1 MNTRKLQIGGKI
13 VTLSK
18 VASIKPAGER
28 HVYDLEVR
36 DCHNYFAGGIN
47 VHNCSYHAMLTE
59 VGHKHGE
66 DLYRLKDSFV
76 QYRHRK
82 IKVYP
87 AGPDKRVLRGRTRY
101 FACLS
106 ADTLVSTSRGLVS
119 IGTDLTGTK
128 THVGNKNFGI
138 LNWAETGIKK
148 VYRVR
153 LANGLSIKGTANH
166 EMKTQRGW
174 VRIDQLQPTDHMQV
188 SLGGVFPEELP
199 LNYTGFYEPK
209 FAEVYRE
216 IERLGTFELGDLTK
230 VSSRS
235 ITPVTSALRRNGLI
249 ERHYHK
255 GRTGAGGLARC
266 YYTACDG
273 FDAEKLIRES
283 SESQSYTRSKCSFP
297 SSMTPELAYLLGYYV
312 ADGSYSKQASEFYFA
327 TSVKNRAR
335 HFLQCFEST
344 FGVRPNRTD
353 YVADSGVNM
362 IRYAV
367 GQNVMK
373 EFLRYVGLEPATSR
387 NKEIPWSIL
396 QAPRQCA
403 IAFLSALYDCD
414 GGSNSNYIWYST
426 TSPRLAE
433 QVQLLLQRFGILSDY
448 KYRYELK
455 SVLIR
460 EPYYQKL
467 FASTIG
473 FSTNKLRL
481 RAKRN
486 KGARLPNAHG
496 FVYVPVMSRKF
507 FGTEVV
513 YDITVD
519 DPDHG
524 FTANGMTA
532 HNSIDELGWFPN
544 GADAIK
550 LVKLNADEVYKSLSN
565 SLRTVRA
572 AANLLLEKGFDAV
585 PTAYFVNLSSP
596 SSRRDKIM
604 ELVRKSMDSTKIFG
618 IQLPTWRANPTMPRS
633 MFDEEFKRDPV
644 GAMRD
649 FGAEPPLANSPLL
662 SNTDLI
668 LAAASTKAK
677 NPIKIKHVQFEGKSN
692 TTLYAKI
699 LGMKDGTHP
708 SVLAID
714 AGYTNNSFAC
724 VVGHLIDSKK
734 AKIDLMVEVQPVPG
748 TPLNYSL
755 IYKHILAPIIRRRN
769 VQIFAADR
777 WNSIKLL
784 QDAEDEFG
792 IKHVIYSLK
801 YRDMVAFKDYMES
814 GQLKY
819 PAPTWD
825 LAEIE
830 NYNQS
835 EYPHCFKDNPID
847 HFILQCITV
856 QDTGNS
862 VVKGDQLTDDLV
874 RASMLCLNQ
883 LMNPINQE
891 LLNSAPQAQIRS
903 SINVASSIALKLGT
917 TSSGSTT
924 TGAVKSST
932 GRVIGTAKSRV
943 F

>member
-1 MNTRKLQIGGKI
+1 MDNKQILIDGKL

-18 VASIKPAGER
+18 VASIKPVGKR
-28 HVYDLEVR
+28 HVYDLEVK
-36 DCHNYFAGGIN
+36 DHHNYFAGGIN

-66 DLYRLKDSFV
+66 ELFKLKDSFV

-82 IKVYP
+82 LKVYP
-87 AGPDKRVLRGRTRY
+87 AGPDKRVLRGRTR
-101 FACLS
+101 FMACLS
-106 ADTLVSTSRGLVS
+106 ADTLVSTSLGLVS

-128 THVGNKNFGI
+128 THVGNKNFKI
-138 LNWAETGIKK
+138 LNWAETGTKK
-148 VYRVR
+148 VYTVR
-153 LANGLSIKGTANH
+153 LDNGLSIKATANH

-174 VRIDQLQPTDHMQV
+174 VRVDGLCADDSIQV
-188 SLGGVFPEELP
+188 SLGGKFPKKLQLSYLES
-199 LNYTGFYEPK
+199 YEPK
-209 FAEVYRE
+209 FADIYRAV
-216 IERLGTFELGDLTK
+216 ERLGTFELSDLQK
-230 VSSRS
+230 IAARS
-235 ITPVTSALRRNGLI
+235 VTPITSDLRKRGLI
-249 ERHYHK
+249 SRHYYK
-255 GRTGAGGLARC
+255 GRTGAGGEARC
-266 YYTACDG
+266 YYKVSKS
-273 FDAEKLIRES
+273 FNAEALLAES
-283 SESQSYTRSKCSFP
+283 ASDQSFTRRKCSFP
-297 SSMTPELAYLLGYYV
+297 SKMTPELAALLGYYV
-312 ADGSYSKQASEFYFA
+312 ADGSYSKRAVEFYFA
-327 TSVKNRAR
+327 TSIERRAE
-335 HFLQCFEST
+335 HFRKCFKAV
-344 FGVRPNRTD
+344 FGVEPNRTEYRSKND
-353 YVADSGVNM
+353 ALMV
-362 IRYAV
+362 RYAI

-373 EFLRYVGLEPATSR
+373 EFLRYVGLDAVTSR
-387 NKEIPWSIL
+387 DKEIPWSVL
-396 QAPRQCA
+396 QAPRECA
-403 IAFLSALYDCD
+403 SAFLAALYDCD
-414 GGSNSNYIWYST
+414 GGVSKNYVWFAT
-426 TSPRLAE
+426 TSLKLGQ

-448 KYRYELK
+448 KYKNELK
-455 SVLIR
+455 SVRIR
-460 EPYYQKL
+460 EAYYQNL
-467 FASTIG
+467 FASEIG
-473 FSTNKLRL
+473 FSTNELTVL
-481 RAKRN
+481 AKRHRID
-486 KGARLPNAHG
+486 RLPDDKG
-496 FVYVPVMSRKF
+496 FVYIPVTGKMFSGVEK
-507 FGTEVV
+507 V
-513 YDITVD
+513 YDITVED
-519 DPDHG
+519 EDHG
-524 FTANGMTA
+524 FTANGMVA

-544 GADAIK
+544 GADAIN

-677 NPIKIKHVQFEGKSN
+677 NPIKIKHVRFEGKSN